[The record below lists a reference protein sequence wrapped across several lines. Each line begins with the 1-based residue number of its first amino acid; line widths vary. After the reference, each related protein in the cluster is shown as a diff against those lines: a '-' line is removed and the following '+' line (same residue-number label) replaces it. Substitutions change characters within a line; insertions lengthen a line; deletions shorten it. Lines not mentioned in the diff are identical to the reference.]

1 MFFFLG
7 GGHLARNAPPPSS
20 AASLGMA
27 SMCSCTIGMTVMAPA
42 FVVGGLVPKLEVIR
56 SGPIIPAAVRPHH
69 PRLVGRWEKM
79 GRNELGSFLELL
91 KLETT

>member
-1 MFFFLG
+1 MFFFFVG
-7 GGHLARNAPPPSS
+7 GAFSYLAPNAPTPSS

-69 PRLVGRWEKM
+69 PRLVGRW
-79 GRNELGSFLELL
+79 GDVLE
-91 KLETT
+91 LETT